1 MRDSV
6 RWRKQARI
14 VLMLAEE
21 LGLSEEEALDLFY
34 NSRTYPFFADATRGL
49 QALSDRYIVDEVLRE
64 RAGDGND
71 QDKSG
76 TASG

>member
-21 LGLSEEEALDLFY
+21 LGISAEEALDLFY
-34 NSRTYPFFADATRGL
+34 TSRTYPLFADASRGL
-49 QALSDRYIVDEVLRE
+49 QTMSDRYIADEVLQE
-64 RAGDGND
+64 RVGGGNG
-71 QDKSG
+71 QGSG
-76 TASG
+76 G

>member
-21 LGLSEEEALDLFY
+21 LGISEEEALDLFY
-34 NSRTYPFFADATRGL
+34 NSRIYPFFADASRGL
-49 QALSDRYIVDEVLRE
+49 QAMSDRYVVDEVLRD
-64 RAGDGND
+64 RAGGGNG
-71 QDKSG
+71 QGEK
-76 TASG
+76 A